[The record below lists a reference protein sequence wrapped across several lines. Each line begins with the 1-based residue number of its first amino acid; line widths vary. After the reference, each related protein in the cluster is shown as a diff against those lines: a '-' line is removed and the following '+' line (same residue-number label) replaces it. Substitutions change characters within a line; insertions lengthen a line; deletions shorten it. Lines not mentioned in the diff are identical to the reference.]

1 MSTGTP
7 CLSDGEL
14 RAVADGA
21 LSETE
26 DRSRLAHIESCPLC
40 PQRLERTRDDATAV
54 EQLMD
59 RTLPNASA
67 PNAALAYHRLRERTA
82 VHSAVVGY
90 AKGGSLMSHI
100 ASTRRR
106 GAVAGIVAIMAMAL
120 FVAIAPV
127 GTLAQDMLNRFRVQQ
142 FAAITI
148 PMDLVEGMS
157 SQMQNVDP
165 AVKDQAEAAAQ
176 ALGSFST
183 TFERGSIH
191 QAASLDEANA
201 QLNGSLSVPSTLPG
215 AFAGAQPQAYY
226 SDPGTAAYAVNVE
239 QARGL
244 LSTFGLS
251 ATALP
256 DPSQEA
262 TVTISADVP
271 AAAAL
276 VYQADGKYLVA
287 GQFVSPGPSLDIPSS
302 VDVNLLREEV
312 LALPGLPPD
321 IVAQLRL

>member
-1 MSTGTP
+1 
-7 CLSDGEL
+7 
-14 RAVADGA
+14 
-21 LSETE
+21 
-26 DRSRLAHIESCPLC
+26 
-40 PQRLERTRDDATAV
+40 
-54 EQLMD
+54 
-59 RTLPNASA
+59 
-67 PNAALAYHRLRERTA
+67 
-82 VHSAVVGY
+82 
-90 AKGGSLMSHI
+90 MSHI

-183 TFERGSIH
+183 TFERGSFH

-201 QLNGSLSVPSTLPG
+201 QLNGSLSVPSTLPD
-215 AFAGAQPQAYY
+215 AFASAQPQAYY
-226 SDPGTAAYAVNVE
+226 SDPGTAAYALNVE

-244 LSTFGLS
+244 LSTLGLS
-251 ATALP
+251 ASALP
-256 DPSQEA
+256 DPSQEP

-276 VYQADGKYLVA
+276 VYEADGKYLVA
-287 GQFVSPGPSLDIPSS
+287 GQFVSPGPSLNIPSS

-312 LALPGLPPD
+312 LALPGLPAD
-321 IVAQLRL
+321 IVAQLRNVKDWEKTLIVPVPSGATSRQVTVDGAAGLLVESDQGAVVLWQKDGALYAVGGQSVSGDDALRVAESM